1 MSVLIGAAY
10 SAQYVASVSSLAG
23 ATVALTVTAP
33 DGTTSTPAVAVNGVT
48 ATATVPATKAG
59 AYLLVWSVT
68 GAVTDAQQDQF
79 TAVAASLG
87 LLSITD
93 LRDQLNISPDDNTS
107 TARLRRFLQSAA
119 DVVQNITGPI
129 LPLPITRQFDGENSF
144 IVLPERW
151 VKSVTEMHETRGI
164 TNYTLTEQ
172 PLGQSVDAFGYT
184 WDRQTNKIIRR
195 AYGGAVALFPPGLG
209 VVSISYTAGM
219 DTIPQDVSDATGELI
234 RHWWSHGQQPFRGT
248 FQATTGDDDGGTI
261 TVMGYAVPNRVN
273 EMLAPYRRRVG
284 IF

>member
-10 SAQYVASVSSLAG
+10 SAQYVAPSSLAG
-23 ATVALTVTAP
+23 STPVLTVTAP
-33 DGTTSTPAVAVNGVT
+33 DGTTTTPAVTVNGQI
-48 ATATVPATKAG
+48 ATASVPATKAG

-68 GAVTDAQQDQF
+68 GALTDAQTDQF
-79 TAVAASLG
+79 TAAAGALTLLSLG
-87 LLSITD
+87 D
-93 LRDQLNISPDDNTS
+93 LRDQINMSPTDTTGN
-107 TARLRRFLQSAA
+107 AKLRRFLQSAT

-129 LPLPITRQFDGENSF
+129 LPQQITRQFDGENTF
-144 IVLPERW
+144 LVLPERW
-151 VKSVTEMHETRGI
+151 VSSVASVVETRGI

-172 PLGQSVDAFGYT
+172 PLGHSVDAFGYT

-209 VVSISYTAGM
+209 VVSVAYTAGM
-219 DTIPQDVSDATGELI
+219 ATIPQDVSDATGELI
-234 RHWWSHGQQPFRGT
+234 RHWWAHGQQPYRGA
-248 FQATTGDDDGGTI
+248 FQATPGDDDGGTV
-261 TVMGYAVPNRVN
+261 TVMGYAVPNRVT

>member
-10 SAQYVASVSSLAG
+10 SAQYVASVTSLAG
-23 ATVALTVTAP
+23 ATVTLTVTAP
-33 DGTTSTPAVAVNGVT
+33 DATVTTPTVTVTGTTG
-48 ATATVPATKAG
+48 TATVPATKAG

-68 GAVTDAQQDQF
+68 GTVTDAQTDQF
-79 TAVAASLG
+79 TAVAPSLA
-87 LLSITD
+87 LLSLSD
-93 LRDQLNISPDDNTS
+93 LRDQLNISVTDTTG
-107 TARLRRFLQSAA
+107 TAKLRRFLQSAT

-129 LPLPITRQFDGENSF
+129 LPQPITRQFDGENAF
-144 IVLPERW
+144 LVLPERW
-151 VKSVTEMHETRGI
+151 VSSITSVVETRGI
-164 TNYTLTEQ
+164 TNYT
-172 PLGQSVDAFGYT
+172 PLGHSTDAFGYT

-195 AYGGAVALFPPGLG
+195 AYGGAVALFPPGLN
-209 VVSISYTAGM
+209 VVAVSYTAGM
-219 DTIPQDVSDATGELI
+219 TTIPQDVSDATGELI
-234 RHWWSHGQQPFRGT
+234 RHWWSHGQQPYRGT